1 MAREIEFETTVAGG
15 FPVLVRCTMQRAE
28 PDVGI
33 MSDYGEDFEVLT
45 RQGGSAKFIEG
56 LITQDD
62 WDRLNV
68 EAGEHSY
75 DH

>member
-33 MSDYGEDFEVLT
+33 MSDYGEDFEVMT
-45 RQGGSAKFIEG
+45 RKGKPAPWIEKKM
-56 LITQDD
+56 TQAD
-62 WDRLNV
+62 WDDV
-68 EAGEHSY
+68 AVAAGEAE
-75 DH
+75 